1 MMTDRLKKIII
12 FTAAFL
18 IIPTLALAATESLT
32 LPEISMKVGGGE
44 GMSTTLQIV
53 MLLTVLTLLPAIVL
67 MMTSFT
73 RFVIVFSLLRHAMG
87 LQQTPPNQVLIGISL
102 FMTLFIMSP
111 VLEDVY
117 TNAVDPYMNEKITQN
132 EALNIGVQPFR
143 AFMFAQTKDKE
154 LELFMDMSKT
164 EKAES
169 YDDIPLSV
177 VIPAFITSELK
188 NAFQIGFIVFIP
200 FLIIDMV
207 VASVL
212 MSMGMFMLPPVLISL
227 PFKLMLFV
235 LVDGWALLIGSMVR
249 SFNI

>member
-1 MMTDRLKKIII
+1 MTDRLKKIII